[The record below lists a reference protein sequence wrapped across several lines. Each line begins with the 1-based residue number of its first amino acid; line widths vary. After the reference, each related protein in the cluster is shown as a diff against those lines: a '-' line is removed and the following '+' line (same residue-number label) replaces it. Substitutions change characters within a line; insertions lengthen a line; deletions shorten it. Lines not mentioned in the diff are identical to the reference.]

1 MGTTTT
7 PKSDLEIYQALRIE
21 ALELRNAYLE
31 NELRQAKQLFQD
43 IVNDWEVANAEEV
56 KPNVL
61 DDMFQ
66 NPLQQLNNLF

>member
-1 MGTTTT
+1 MEDLI
-7 PKSDLEIYQALRIE
+7 KYQNDRIKALEI
-21 ALELRNAYLE
+21 RNAYLE

-61 DDMFQ
+61 DEMFQ

>member
-1 MGTTTT
+1 ME
-7 PKSDLEIYQALRIE
+7 DLIKYQNDRIK
-21 ALELRNAYLE
+21 ALEQRNAYLE

-61 DDMFQ
+61 DEMFD

>member
-1 MGTTTT
+1 ME
-7 PKSDLEIYQALRIE
+7 DLIKYQSERIQALE
-21 ALELRNAYLE
+21 QRNAYLE
-31 NELRQAKQLFQD
+31 NELKQAKDLFQD
-43 IVNDWEVANAEEV
+43 IVNDWEVANFEEV

>member
-1 MGTTTT
+1 MEDLI
-7 PKSDLEIYQALRIE
+7 KYQSDRIQALEI
-21 ALELRNAYLE
+21 RNAYLE

-61 DDMFQ
+61 DEMFQ
-66 NPLQQLNNLF
+66 NPLQQLNDLF

>member
-1 MGTTTT
+1 ME
-7 PKSDLEIYQALRIE
+7 DLIKYQNDRIK

-61 DDMFQ
+61 DEMFD

>member
-1 MGTTTT
+1 MEDLI
-7 PKSDLEIYQALRIE
+7 KYQNDRIKALEI
-21 ALELRNAYLE
+21 RNAYLE

-56 KPNVL
+56 KQNVL

>member
-1 MGTTTT
+1 MEDLI
-7 PKSDLEIYQALRIE
+7 KYQNDRIKALEI
-21 ALELRNAYLE
+21 RNAYLE

-61 DDMFQ
+61 DEMFQ
-66 NPLQQLNNLF
+66 NPLQQLDNLF

>member
-1 MGTTTT
+1 MEDLI
-7 PKSDLEIYQALRIE
+7 KYQSDRIQALE
-21 ALELRNAYLE
+21 QRNAYLE

-61 DDMFQ
+61 DEMFQ

>member
-1 MGTTTT
+1 MEDLI
-7 PKSDLEIYQALRIE
+7 KYQSDRIQALE
-21 ALELRNAYLE
+21 QRNAYLE

-43 IVNDWEVANAEEV
+43 IVNDWEVANSEEV

-61 DDMFQ
+61 DEMFQ

>member
-21 ALELRNAYLE
+21 ALEQRNAYLE
-31 NELRQAKQLFQD
+31 NEIKQAKDLFQD
-43 IVNDWEVANAEEV
+43 IINDWEVSIFEEV

>member
-1 MGTTTT
+1 MEDLI
-7 PKSDLEIYQALRIE
+7 KYQNDRIKALEI
-21 ALELRNAYLE
+21 RNAYLE

-61 DDMFQ
+61 DEMFQ
-66 NPLQQLNNLF
+66 DPLQQLNNLF

>member
-1 MGTTTT
+1 MEDLI
-7 PKSDLEIYQALRIE
+7 KYQNDRIKALEI
-21 ALELRNAYLE
+21 RNAYLE

-61 DDMFQ
+61 DEMFD
-66 NPLQQLNNLF
+66 NPLQQLNNLL

>member
-1 MGTTTT
+1 MY
-7 PKSDLEIYQALRIE
+7 DLIKFQNERIQALQQ
-21 ALELRNAYLE
+21 RNAYLE
-31 NELRQAKQLFQD
+31 NELKQAKDLFQD
-43 IVNDWEVANAEEV
+43 IVNDWEVANFEEV

>member
-21 ALELRNAYLE
+21 ALEQRNAYLE
-31 NELRQAKQLFQD
+31 NEIKQAKDLFQD
-43 IVNDWEVANAEEV
+43 IINDWEVSSFEEV

-61 DDMFQ
+61 DDIFE

>member
-1 MGTTTT
+1 MEDLI
-7 PKSDLEIYQALRIE
+7 KYQNDRIKALEI
-21 ALELRNAYLE
+21 RNAYLE

-61 DDMFQ
+61 DEMFQ
-66 NPLQQLNNLF
+66 NPLQQLNNLL

>member
-1 MGTTTT
+1 MY
-7 PKSDLEIYQALRIE
+7 DLIKFQNERIQ

-31 NELRQAKQLFQD
+31 NELKQAKDLFQD
-43 IVNDWEVANAEEV
+43 IVNDWEVANFEEV

>member
-1 MGTTTT
+1 MEDLI
-7 PKSDLEIYQALRIE
+7 KYQSDRIQALEI
-21 ALELRNAYLE
+21 RNAYLE
-31 NELRQAKQLFQD
+31 NELKQAKDLFQD

-61 DDMFQ
+61 DEMFQ

>member
-21 ALELRNAYLE
+21 ALEQRNAYLE
-31 NELRQAKQLFQD
+31 NEIKQAKDLFQD
-43 IVNDWEVANAEEV
+43 IINDWEVANAEEV

-61 DDMFQ
+61 DEMFK